1 MDVSLSNGIVNTA
14 TALATSKTAD
24 ALNVRVLKKAL
35 DTQEAAAA
43 TLLQA
48 LPQAPA
54 QPSLA
59 TSGSLGTQLNTYA

>member
-1 MDVSLSNGIVNTA
+1 MDASLSNRIVSTA
-14 TALATSKTAD
+14 TALASRETSD

-35 DTQEAAAA
+35 DTQAAAAA

-48 LPQAPA
+48 VPQPPA

-59 TSGSLGTQLNTYA
+59 TSGSLGTQVNTYA